1 MIHESEKFF
10 FSAFV
15 LPQKSINF
23 RNFLSAG
30 RYRDRERE
38 RLVKRMKDII
48 CKERDRVGEGER
60 DRERKRERE
69 RHRERE
75 VEKNIRRILMRT
87 HRDKVRRKSI
97 AHKTNE
103 ILGKRGKGISW

>member
-15 LPQKSINF
+15 LPQKSINL

-38 RLVKRMKDII
+38 RERLVKRTKDII

-60 DRERKRERE
+60 DRERYRERKREIEKEEERGERGRERE
-69 RHRERE
+69 RETQRERGRE
-75 VEKNIRRILMRT
+75 E
-87 HRDKVRRKSI
+87 
-97 AHKTNE
+97 HKEDINE
-103 ILGKRGKGISW
+103 NT

>member
-38 RLVKRMKDII
+38 KLVKRMKDII

-60 DRERKRERE
+60 DRERYRERKREIEKEEERGERGRERE
-69 RHRERE
+69 RDTERER
-75 VEKNIRRILMRT
+75 
-87 HRDKVRRKSI
+87 
-97 AHKTNE
+97 
-103 ILGKRGKGISW
+103 